1 MAENYDGG
9 SAPTTTTTTTTTTT
23 PTTTTM
29 KAFPRPTNNLVTPLL
44 TDLYQITMAYAYWK
58 TNQHER
64 IAHFELFFRKN
75 PFGGSYTLFAG
86 LDEVLRFLSNFRFSA
101 EDIDY
106 LRRTPQLGHCEAAF
120 FDEYLSNLDCSEVVV
135 HSMKEGSMAFPRVP
149 LLTVTAPLGIGN
161 LVETTLLTL
170 VNYPSLV
177 ATNACRMVVA
187 ARGQFWEENAGARP
201 PQASTPPSYS
211 YSYSSGWGGGRQQH
225 DRRKSVQLAE
235 GGPADFAR
243 RKPRCVEFGLRR
255 AQGPDGGFSASKY
268 SHVGGFHAT
277 SNVLAGKLLDLPIA
291 GTHAH
296 SFVQSYTSLDLVEGL
311 AVRRL
316 GKKGVG
322 GAEEK
327 GEGGGENDDDDDD
340 AMEDDMVRLLPMA
353 LRYREETG
361 WHDTNEGELAA
372 FVGYACSFP
381 NGFLCLIDTYDT
393 LQSGLRNFVLV
404 ALALDDL
411 GYTPRGIRLDSGD
424 LSYLSLEC
432 EYVFHEMADRF
443 GREFFLD
450 LDIVASND
458 INENILHSLNKQGHA
473 ITMFGIGTNLVTCQS
488 QPALGCV
495 YKLVEVDGKP
505 RIKLSND
512 MEKVLIPGRKVAYR
526 LFGEAGWPLLDLLVG
541 VDEPDQ
547 PTAGK
552 RTLCLHPF
560 MEQKR
565 VAVVPK
571 RVARLHSL
579 VFDGR
584 NGGVVLPGQL
594 CSLGETR
601 QYVNDQVNHTRP
613 DLLRYVNPGEYKV
626 SISEPMFRFLHKL
639 WHTETPVMELR

>member
-1 MAENYDGG
+1 MAEIDNANGGGG
-9 SAPTTTTTTTTTTT
+9 SGSPM
-23 PTTTTM
+23 PPYP
-29 KAFPRPTNNLVTPLL
+29 KPTNNLVTPLL
-44 TDLYQITMAYAYWK
+44 TDLYQLTMAYAYWK
-58 TNQHER
+58 TNQHKR

-75 PFGGSYTLFAG
+75 PFGGSYTVFAG
-86 LDEVLRFLSNFRFSA
+86 LDEILRFLSNFRFTSD
-101 EDIDY
+101 DIDY
-106 LRRTPQLGHCEAAF
+106 LRRTPQLSHCEPAF
-120 FDEYLSNLDCSEVVV
+120 FDDYLANLDCSEVIV

-149 LLTVTAPLGIGN
+149 LLTVTAPLAIGN
-161 LVETTLLTL
+161 LIETTLLTL

-187 ARGQFWEENAGARP
+187 ARGQYWEETAGASP
-201 PQASTPPSYS
+201 PRSPTSRERRGNIALHSPGS
-211 YSYSSGWGGGRQQH
+211 
-225 DRRKSVQLAE
+225 DRRKSVQQPE
-235 GGPADFAR
+235 GGPSDFSR
-243 RKPRCVEFGLRR
+243 RRPTCVEFGLRR
-255 AQGPDGGFSASKY
+255 SQGPDGGFSASKY
-268 SHVGGFHAT
+268 SHIGGFHAT
-277 SNVLAGKLLDLPIA
+277 SNVIAGKLLDLPIA

-296 SFVQSYTSLDLVEGL
+296 SFVQSYTSLDLVETMT
-311 AVRRL
+311 VKRL
-316 GKKGVG
+316 NK
-322 GAEEK
+322 EK
-327 GEGGGENDDDDDD
+327 G
-340 AMEDDMVRLLPMA
+340 DDMVCLLPMA
-353 LRYREETG
+353 LKYREETG

-393 LQSGLRNFVLV
+393 LHSGLRNFVLV

-411 GYTPRGIRLDSGD
+411 GYKPKGIRLDSGD
-424 LSYLSLEC
+424 LSYFSLEC
-432 EYVFHEMADRF
+432 EYIFHEMADRF
-443 GREFFLD
+443 DRSFFLD

-473 ITMFGIGTNLVTCQS
+473 ITIFGIGTNLVTCQA

-541 VDEPDQ
+541 FDEDDQ
-547 PTAGK
+547 PAEGK

-571 RVARLHSL
+571 RVVKLHSL
-579 VFDGR
+579 VFDGK
-584 NGGVVLPGQL
+584 NGVVPGQMV
-594 CSLGETR
+594 SLGETR
-601 QYVNDQVNHTRP
+601 QFVKDQVKHSRP

-626 SISEPMFRFLHKL
+626 SISKPMFRFLHKL
-639 WHTETPVMELR
+639 WHTEAPVMELR

>member
-1 MAENYDGG
+1 
-9 SAPTTTTTTTTTTT
+9 
-23 PTTTTM
+23 
-29 KAFPRPTNNLVTPLL
+29 
-44 TDLYQITMAYAYWK
+44 
-58 TNQHER
+58 
-64 IAHFELFFRKN
+64 
-75 PFGGSYTLFAG
+75 
-86 LDEVLRFLSNFRFSA
+86 
-101 EDIDY
+101 
-106 LRRTPQLGHCEAAF
+106 
-120 FDEYLSNLDCSEVVV
+120 
-135 HSMKEGSMAFPRVP
+135 
-149 LLTVTAPLGIGN
+149 
-161 LVETTLLTL
+161 
-170 VNYPSLV
+170 
-177 ATNACRMVVA
+177 
-187 ARGQFWEENAGARP
+187 
-201 PQASTPPSYS
+201 
-211 YSYSSGWGGGRQQH
+211 
-225 DRRKSVQLAE
+225 
-235 GGPADFAR
+235 
-243 RKPRCVEFGLRR
+243 
-255 AQGPDGGFSASKY
+255 
-268 SHVGGFHAT
+268 
-277 SNVLAGKLLDLPIA
+277 
-291 GTHAH
+291 
-296 SFVQSYTSLDLVEGL
+296 
-311 AVRRL
+311 
-316 GKKGVG
+316 
-322 GAEEK
+322 
-327 GEGGGENDDDDDD
+327 
-340 AMEDDMVRLLPMA
+340 MEDDMVRLLPMA
-353 LRYREETG
+353 LKYREEIG

-393 LQSGLRNFVLV
+393 LQSGLRNFILV

-411 GYTPRGIRLDSGD
+411 GYTPRGVRLDSGD

-488 QPALGCV
+488 QPSLGCV

-541 VDEPDQ
+541 VGEPDQ

-571 RVARLHSL
+571 RVVRLHSL

-639 WHTETPVMELR
+639 WHTETPVLELR

>member
-1 MAENYDGG
+1 M
-9 SAPTTTTTTTTTTT
+9 
-23 PTTTTM
+23 
-29 KAFPRPTNNLVTPLL
+29 
-44 TDLYQITMAYAYWK
+44 
-58 TNQHER
+58 
-64 IAHFELFFRKN
+64 
-75 PFGGSYTLFAG
+75 
-86 LDEVLRFLSNFRFSA
+86 
-101 EDIDY
+101 
-106 LRRTPQLGHCEAAF
+106 
-120 FDEYLSNLDCSEVVV
+120 
-135 HSMKEGSMAFPRVP
+135 
-149 LLTVTAPLGIGN
+149 
-161 LVETTLLTL
+161 
-170 VNYPSLV
+170 
-177 ATNACRMVVA
+177 
-187 ARGQFWEENAGARP
+187 
-201 PQASTPPSYS
+201 
-211 YSYSSGWGGGRQQH
+211 
-225 DRRKSVQLAE
+225 
-235 GGPADFAR
+235 
-243 RKPRCVEFGLRR
+243 
-255 AQGPDGGFSASKY
+255 
-268 SHVGGFHAT
+268 
-277 SNVLAGKLLDLPIA
+277 LAGKLLDLPIA